1 MGLISITWREISAAW
16 LRGIMHPFKVLAQTL
31 GTGPQGAPY
40 CSTLHGPWVLMVD
53 SSCWHSTACS
63 VLWPQ
68 LSQQLHHLYFP
79 LLVPEAQLLQRLQ
92 NPPDPSVRSQ
102 RCCLCLERM
111 ICSFWLLLL
120 SLNVTFTLPPRP
132 SNIRWQLSV
141 VIILYSNLFSVS
153 FHSTFVLDFA
163 YLDAIQ
169 SNPCL
174 LKTRMLVAR
183 ELGKCLGLLT

>member
-1 MGLISITWREISAAW
+1 MRWCSQ
-16 LRGIMHPFKVLAQTL
+16 RGAHIHHVERDFSSMAPRHHARVQCHLLAQTL

-40 CSTLHGPWVLMVD
+40 RSTLHGLWVLMVD
-53 SSCWHSTACS
+53 SSCWHSTACT

-79 LLVPEAQLLQRLQ
+79 LPVPKAQLLQRLQ
-92 NPPDPSVRSQ
+92 NPPDPSIRSH

-132 SNIRWQLSV
+132 SNIGWQLPV
-141 VIILYSNLFSVS
+141 FIILYSSVFSVS
-153 FHSTFVLDFA
+153 FLA
-163 YLDAIQ
+163 
-169 SNPCL
+169 
-174 LKTRMLVAR
+174 LV
-183 ELGKCLGLLT
+183 C